1 MKTLLKTIFALIIG
15 MAVGLTLAVAGITL
29 FTDQTLAGFFEKMR
43 QADLAGMGLAVA
55 VALVVFFVSVALLIV
70 IHEAGHLVCGL
81 ASGYKF
87 V

>member
-43 QADLAGMGLAVA
+43 QADHAGRGLAGGGAMR
-55 VALVVFFVSVALLIV
+55 VFFV
-70 IHEAGHLVCGL
+70 
-81 ASGYKF
+81 
-87 V
+87 